1 VKDRTAILAEIPVQ
15 IELNDEKEVVKRE
28 KRFKRREEYVLDRK
42 GWYGDH
48 GGGGGEIKVVSVM
61 FEDASFA
68 NGHEAIGFL
77 AMCAYGAGV
86 IFNEVAHYPDR
97 EW

>member
-1 VKDRTAILAEIPVQ
+1 MLAEIPVQ
-15 IELNDEKEVVKRE
+15 IELNDEKEVVERE
-28 KRFKRREEYVLDRK
+28 RRLKRRGEYVLDPK
-42 GWYGDH
+42 GWYGD
-48 GGGGGEIKVVSVM
+48 GGGEEVKVVRVR

-77 AMCAYGAGV
+77 AMYTYGIDGV
-86 IFNEVAHYPDR
+86 FKEGAHYPDR